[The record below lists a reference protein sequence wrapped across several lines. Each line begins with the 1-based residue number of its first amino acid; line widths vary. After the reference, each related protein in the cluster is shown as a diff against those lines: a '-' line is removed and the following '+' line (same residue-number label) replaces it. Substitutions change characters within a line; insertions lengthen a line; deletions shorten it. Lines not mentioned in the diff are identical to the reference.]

1 MTHKG
6 TPQGGP
12 LSPLLA
18 NIYLD
23 PLDKEL
29 EKRGLAFVRY
39 ADDIAI
45 FASSQRSAERILES
59 VVKWLGKELKLEV
72 NRTKSGAG
80 PTEQSGLLGFR
91 IDEEGT
97 IEIGDRAVQR
107 LKERVHE
114 LWDARQ
120 SKTSQQ
126 LSQQWQSYIKG
137 WWNYYQLAERQWNVK
152 DLSGWIRRHMR
163 KCFWQR
169 WHNRQ
174 GRRKALQ
181 RLGIRGKALQLASCS
196 RGAWRMAKHWVV
208 NTALKNRTLHRYGF
222 IIPWQDAVG

>member
-1 MTHKG
+1 M
-6 TPQGGP
+6 
-12 LSPLLA
+12 
-18 NIYLD
+18 
-23 PLDKEL
+23 
-29 EKRGLAFVRY
+29 RY

-97 IEIGDRAVQR
+97 IEIGDQAIQR

-126 LSQQWQSYIKG
+126 LSQQQAYESSMGKTEK
-137 WWNYYQLAERQWNVK
+137 AER
-152 DLSGWIRRHMR
+152 
-163 KCFWQR
+163 
-169 WHNRQ
+169 
-174 GRRKALQ
+174 ALTW
-181 RLGIRGKALQLASCS
+181 LT
-196 RGAWRMAKHWVV
+196 RGA
-208 NTALKNRTLHRYGF
+208 TE
-222 IIPWQDAVG
+222 

>member
-1 MTHKG
+1 M
-6 TPQGGP
+6 
-12 LSPLLA
+12 
-18 NIYLD
+18 
-23 PLDKEL
+23 
-29 EKRGLAFVRY
+29 RY

-59 VVKWLGKELKLEV
+59 VVKWLNKELKLEV
-72 NRTKSGAG
+72 NQTKSGTG

-126 LSQQWQSYIKG
+126 LSQQWQNYIKG

-169 WHNRQ
+169 WHDRK
-174 GRRKALQ
+174 GRRYPDLRPDYKVATSN
-181 RLGIRGKALQLASCS
+181 RLLLLSS
-196 RGAWRMAKHWVV
+196 RSMMRLVISRQTPSHAGVCGVSPSAA
-208 NTALKNRTLHRYGF
+208 AEPAG
-222 IIPWQDAVG
+222 